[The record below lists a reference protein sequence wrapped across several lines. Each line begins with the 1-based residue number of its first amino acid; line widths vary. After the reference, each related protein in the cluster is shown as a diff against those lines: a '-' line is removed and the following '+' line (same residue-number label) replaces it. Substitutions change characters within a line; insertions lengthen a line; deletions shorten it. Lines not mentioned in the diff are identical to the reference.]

1 MHVHASHRFPEDP
14 ILLAT
19 LHWNLSP
26 ELFRLGPL
34 AVRWYG
40 LLFMGA
46 FMLGFWLMNRVYLR
60 EQRKQEDLDRLLIV
74 TMAGTVIGARLGH
87 CLFYDPAWYLANPL
101 QILKVWQGGLASHG
115 AAVGIVLSTWIF
127 SRSRPDQT
135 LLWLLD
141 RLVVVIA
148 LAGMLIRMGN
158 FFNSEIVGIPTT
170 VPWAVVFERVD
181 ALPRHPVQLYE
192 SICYGLIFVLLYGLL
207 ERHWKRMVPG
217 QLLGLFLVL
226 VFGVRFVLEFFK
238 TSQTDFSMP
247 GPLSMGQW
255 LSIPAVAIGL
265 WLIQRARRA
274 AGVIQPN
281 S

>member
-1 MHVHASHRFPEDP
+1 M
-14 ILLAT
+14 LAT

>member
-87 CLFYDPAWYLANPL
+87 CVLYDPAWYLASPL